1 MRSFLLISIMYL
13 MLGCAEDPQISDLV
27 VQYQNPKIIKPFAL
41 NDENGGITTEKSLH
55 DQWTLLFLGYTSCPD
70 ICPMT
75 LVKLSQVYQQLE
87 KDYPISVWFVSVD
100 PQRDTPAKRQAYI
113 NYFNHEFKAL
123 SGPHAQLFPFVRDI
137 GLIYAINN
145 STEQEYYVDHSASVA
160 LINPRGEL
168 AAIFK
173 AKYTVNEIPLIDI
186 TTLVRDFKIIAI

>member
-1 MRSFLLISIMYL
+1 
-13 MLGCAEDPQISDLV
+13 
-27 VQYQNPKIIKPFAL
+27 
-41 NDENGGITTEKSLH
+41 
-55 DQWTLLFLGYTSCPD
+55 PD

-100 PQRDTPAKRQAYI
+100 PQRDTPAKRHAYI

-168 AAIFK
+168 
-173 AKYTVNEIPLIDI
+173 
-186 TTLVRDFKIIAI
+186 